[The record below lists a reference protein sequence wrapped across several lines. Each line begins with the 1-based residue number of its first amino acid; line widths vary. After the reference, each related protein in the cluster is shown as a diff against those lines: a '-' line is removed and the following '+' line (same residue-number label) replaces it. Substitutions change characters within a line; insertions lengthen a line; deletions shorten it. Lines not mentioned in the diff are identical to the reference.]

1 MQQGVR
7 YSILLATEPRRNRS
21 ATILLPL
28 AVPLSDLKQIILH
41 HILTTWQESWSQ
53 LLDNKLHSVK
63 PVIGAWLVMP
73 MQKTDIKLTRLRI
86 GHTHFT
92 PRHLLLG
99 EDAPQC
105 PSCKVSYTVKHIL
118 VDCPVFNHYRITFLD
133 FNITTQKAH
142 LL

>member
-21 ATILLPL
+21 ATILLPI

-41 HILTTWQESWSQ
+41 HILSWSQ
-53 LLDNKLHSVK
+53 LLNNKLHSVK
-63 PVIGAWLVMP
+63 PVIRAWLVMP
-73 MQKTDIKLTRLRI
+73 MQKTDIKPTRLRI
-86 GHTHFT
+86 GHTRFT
-92 PRHLLLG
+92 PRQKLLG

-118 VDCPVFNHYRITFLD
+118 VDCPVFNHYRINFFGSSLLTLTLRGLTF
-133 FNITTQKAH
+133 FR
-142 LL
+142 